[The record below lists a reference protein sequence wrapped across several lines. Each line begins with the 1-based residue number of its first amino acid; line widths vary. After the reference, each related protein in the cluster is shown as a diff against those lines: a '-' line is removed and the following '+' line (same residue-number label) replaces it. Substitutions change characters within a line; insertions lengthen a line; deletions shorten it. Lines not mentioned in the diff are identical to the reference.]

1 MYYPIILIA
10 SMHASPSKPFNL
22 DFTLLSHK
30 HHLDDLRQRVFRVS
44 SWLLQVTHHV
54 RLGRVPQHTHPS
66 SSNCLGSRRSPLFGE
81 RLGETHILTYVWE
94 GQLWSTYLVREMTVL
109 AIVLFSACCIPPFA
123 ALLLLLLLL
132 LLMRILLPY
141 HIFFFLLSF
150 SYPYTPHSFRSWIG
164 SIHREARLGY
174 GYRKDRVFRDENGYH
189 VCEACAPLD
198 MCF

>member
-1 MYYPIILIA
+1 VYYPIILIA

-30 HHLDDLRQRVFRVS
+30 HHLDDLRQRVFWVS

-54 RLGRVPQHTHPS
+54 RLGCVPQHTYTS

-109 AIVLFSACCIPPFA
+109 AIVLFFCLLYSPFCCFA
-123 ALLLLLLLL
+123 AAIAAAAVDADSLIISYL
-132 LLMRILLPY
+132 
-141 HIFFFLLSF
+141 FFLSH
-150 SYPYTPHSFRSWIG
+150 TPIPHIRSGAG
-164 SIHREARLGY
+164 SGASTGKRG
-174 GYRKDRVFRDENGYH
+174 
-189 VCEACAPLD
+189 
-198 MCF
+198 

>member
-1 MYYPIILIA
+1 
-10 SMHASPSKPFNL
+10 MHASPSKPFNL

-141 HIFFFLLSF
+141 HIFFFFYFHSH
-150 SYPYTPHSFRSWIG
+150 TPIPHIRSGAG
-164 SIHREARLGY
+164 SGASTGKRG
-174 GYRKDRVFRDENGYH
+174 
-189 VCEACAPLD
+189 
-198 MCF
+198 